1 MRLEKYISDLLYRHQ
16 CVVVPGFGAFITEE
30 VSASY
35 HPKSQTFTPP
45 KKLVYLNTLLK
56 NNDGLLAQY
65 IAEEQQITY
74 AKAVEFIKDNTTLWQ
89 NTIEQKNIV
98 ELSGLGTIV
107 KNAEGVLT
115 FEAYGIQNYLT
126 ASFGLSNI
134 MVSPLQQREQ
144 TLETKVIPMQTR
156 KSGYRRFA
164 QTAAAI
170 LIGAGAWFGYNN
182 YQAYTYFE
190 SQKNAVTQSVNDKVQ
205 QQLQQATFFIEAP
218 SVKFESNE
226 NKVTHYLIAGAFRT
240 EKRASVLVEQ
250 LKKKGFEN
258 ARFLPKT
265 KYQLYPVTYGS
276 YTNETEAR
284 EKLREVQKTDNQE
297 AWILTQE
304 NK

>member
-16 CVVVPGFGAFITEE
+16 CVVVLGFGAFITEE

-65 IAEEQQITY
+65 IAKEQQITY
-74 AKAVEFIKDNTTLWQ
+74 VKAVEFIKDITILWH
-89 NTIEQKNIV
+89 NTIEQKNIL

-126 ASFGLSNI
+126 SSFGLSNI
-134 MVSPLQQREQ
+134 MVAQLQQVP
-144 TLETKVIPMQTR
+144 ETKVIPIETR
-156 KSGYRRFA
+156 KFGYRKFA

-170 LIGAGAWFGYNN
+170 LIGAAAWFGYNN

-190 SQKNAVTQSVNDKVQ
+190 SQKNAVTQSINDKVQ

-226 NKVTHYLIAGAFRT
+226 NKITHYLIAGAFRT

-265 KYQLYPVTYGS
+265 KYQLYPVTYGA
-276 YTNETEAR
+276 YTDETEAR

>member
-30 VSASY
+30 VSATYNS
-35 HPKSQTFTPP
+35 STQTFTPP
-45 KKLVYLNTLLK
+45 RKMVYLNTLLK

-65 IAEEQQITY
+65 IAKEQQITY
-74 AKAVEFIKDNTTLWQ
+74 AEAVEYIHENTSFWQ
-89 NTIEQKNIV
+89 QSITQKKIV
-98 ELSGLGTIV
+98 ELSGLGTIL
-107 KNAEGVLT
+107 KNESGVVE

-126 ASFGLSNI
+126 SSFGLSNI
-134 MVSPLQQREQ
+134 MVSPLQQGEKAP
-144 TLETKVIPMQTR
+144 ETKVIPIQTR
-156 KSGYRRFA
+156 KSGYRRYA

-170 LIGAGAWFGYNN
+170 LIGAVAWFGYDN
-182 YQAYTYFE
+182 YLDYSHFE
-190 SQKNAVTQSVNDKVQ
+190 SQKNAVTQSVNNKVQ
-205 QQLQQATFFIEAP
+205 EQLQQATFFIEP
-218 SVKFESNE
+218 PVVKFESNE

-240 EKRASVLVEQ
+240 EKRARVLVEQ

-265 KYQLYPVTYGS
+265 KHQLYPVTYDS
-276 YTNETEAR
+276 YVNETEAR